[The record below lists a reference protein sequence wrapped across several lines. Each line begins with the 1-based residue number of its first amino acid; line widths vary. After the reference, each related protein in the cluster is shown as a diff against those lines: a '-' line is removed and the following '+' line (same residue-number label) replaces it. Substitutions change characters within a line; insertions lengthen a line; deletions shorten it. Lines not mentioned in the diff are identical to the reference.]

1 LLIQPKVYETAAEVW
16 VQTEDE
22 GTPSFL
28 SGVAAVRETLIPE
41 SSGRKIETEIQLL
54 ESRSNVEKV
63 IDQLHITKSQL
74 VQTPFDYLREA
85 LPEWLS
91 VGKKPSAA
99 QIRIETVE
107 LFMKGM
113 TVEPTRS
120 KTADTTSDVLEAH
133 FECADKMLAA
143 RALNALLQEYLK
155 FGSQHNRQLGQSTYR
170 LVDAKIQVENDE
182 LRTLDDQIL
191 ALTVQQSSRADVTM
205 PVADVAPSRAVR
217 TPNAGLPNTAVPN
230 PGVAV
235 DGTIASGRTGAPTG
249 LSLLR
254 SETIE
259 MQAKL
264 EEARQ
269 LYTDDSPNVR
279 HLREQLDAL
288 RARLD
293 DAVRATA
300 ELDARLERLE
310 RLRALALER
319 FTELRTKRDQIELYL
334 NLNPVEADARL
345 ITETPFQPEKPKIR
359 TKMMLAVAGPV
370 GGLLLGL
377 LLVGLREYFDRR
389 LQSADAVKRHL
400 GIETLGIIPRAG
412 A

>member
-1 LLIQPKVYETAAEVW
+1 
-16 VQTEDE
+16 
-22 GTPSFL
+22 
-28 SGVAAVRETLIPE
+28 
-41 SSGRKIETEIQLL
+41 
-54 ESRSNVEKV
+54 
-63 IDQLHITKSQL
+63 
-74 VQTPFDYLREA
+74 
-85 LPEWLS
+85 
-91 VGKKPSAA
+91 
-99 QIRIETVE
+99 
-107 LFMKGM
+107 
-113 TVEPTRS
+113 
-120 KTADTTSDVLEAH
+120 
-133 FECADKMLAA
+133 
-143 RALNALLQEYLK
+143 
-155 FGSQHNRQLGQSTYR
+155 
-170 LVDAKIQVENDE
+170 
-182 LRTLDDQIL
+182 
-191 ALTVQQSSRADVTM
+191 
-205 PVADVAPSRAVR
+205 
-217 TPNAGLPNTAVPN
+217 
-230 PGVAV
+230 
-235 DGTIASGRTGAPTG
+235 
-249 LSLLR
+249 
-254 SETIE
+254 

>member
-1 LLIQPKVYETAAEVW
+1 
-16 VQTEDE
+16 
-22 GTPSFL
+22 
-28 SGVAAVRETLIPE
+28 
-41 SSGRKIETEIQLL
+41 
-54 ESRSNVEKV
+54 
-63 IDQLHITKSQL
+63 
-74 VQTPFDYLREA
+74 
-85 LPEWLS
+85 
-91 VGKKPSAA
+91 
-99 QIRIETVE
+99 
-107 LFMKGM
+107 M
-113 TVEPTRS
+113 
-120 KTADTTSDVLEAH
+120 
-133 FECADKMLAA
+133 
-143 RALNALLQEYLK
+143 
-155 FGSQHNRQLGQSTYR
+155 
-170 LVDAKIQVENDE
+170 
-182 LRTLDDQIL
+182 
-191 ALTVQQSSRADVTM
+191 
-205 PVADVAPSRAVR
+205 
-217 TPNAGLPNTAVPN
+217 
-230 PGVAV
+230 
-235 DGTIASGRTGAPTG
+235 
-249 LSLLR
+249 
-254 SETIE
+254 
-259 MQAKL
+259 
-264 EEARQ
+264 
-269 LYTDDSPNVR
+269 R